1 VRWLK
6 SNGDTLTVREVGPV
20 ELTLEPIDRA
30 RPLPILDVVEDDDA
44 ARERLRY
51 LLRTGHYVKRG

>member
-1 VRWLK
+1 MRWLK
-6 SNGDTLTVREVGPV
+6 SNGATLTVREVGPV

-44 ARERLRY
+44 ARERRRARY
-51 LLRTGHYVKRG
+51 LRAS